1 MLDFK
6 KILSSIADIGQSL
19 LGKKF
24 SKNRDFKSLLSL
36 CDDLISYKGTA
47 SGIAIAREISE
58 IYKILDTDQKLSF
71 FKEINK
77 KYKPNLNN
85 IDNAIKKF
93 TIEKSKNN
101 LDRLGEVIEGR
112 RQELIRRLN
121 MAPNGTSILVSMRE
135 DLLNF
140 IKQNPDLKDFD
151 QDIRHLFK
159 SWFNPGFLRL
169 ERITWNTKAAV
180 LEKII
185 KYEKVHKIRDMNDLK
200 RRLDE
205 DRRFYAYFHPVLT
218 DEPLIFVQVAFGK
231 GLGRSIQE
239 LLKPSSG
246 TMSTSNTA
254 TFYSIS
260 NCQEGLMRVTL
271 GNFLIKRVVYEIQN
285 DCPNIKH
292 FGTLSPLPGFR
303 KWCIALTEEK
313 LKSIL
318 NDFDTKKL
326 EFLKSDNFNNLSDKI
341 EEQKNSIKKLVVHY
355 LLKEKINKKP
365 LNQVSRFH
373 LGNGASIDDVIIN
386 GNTTDYGYKE
396 SFGIMV
402 NYIYKLDKLEKIHE
416 DYINHKKISYSDKIK
431 KYV

>member
-24 SKNRDFKSLLSL
+24 SKNRDLKTLLSL

-93 TIEKSKNN
+93 IIEKSKNN
-101 LDRLGEVIEGR
+101 LDRLGDEIEGR

-185 KYEKVHKIRDMNDLK
+185 KYEKVPFIPSYDNYS
-200 RRLDE
+200 
-205 DRRFYAYFHPVLT
+205 FVLCN
-218 DEPLIFVQVAFGK
+218 
-231 GLGRSIQE
+231 R
-239 LLKPSSG
+239 
-246 TMSTSNTA
+246 
-254 TFYSIS
+254 
-260 NCQEGLMRVTL
+260 
-271 GNFLIKRVVYEIQN
+271 
-285 DCPNIKH
+285 
-292 FGTLSPLPGFR
+292 
-303 KWCIALTEEK
+303 
-313 LKSIL
+313 
-318 NDFDTKKL
+318 
-326 EFLKSDNFNNLSDKI
+326 
-341 EEQKNSIKKLVVHY
+341 
-355 LLKEKINKKP
+355 
-365 LNQVSRFH
+365 
-373 LGNGASIDDVIIN
+373 
-386 GNTTDYGYKE
+386 
-396 SFGIMV
+396 
-402 NYIYKLDKLEKIHE
+402 
-416 DYINHKKISYSDKIK
+416 
-431 KYV
+431 

>member
-24 SKNRDFKSLLSL
+24 SKNRDIKSLLSL

-101 LDRLGEVIEGR
+101 LDRLGDEIEGR

-303 KWCIALTEEK
+303 KWCIALTKEK

-326 EFLKSDNFNNLSDKI
+326 EFLKNDNFNNLSDKM

-416 DYINHKKISYSDKIK
+416 DYINHKIISYSDKIK

>member
-24 SKNRDFKSLLSL
+24 SKNRDIKSLLSL

-101 LDRLGEVIEGR
+101 LDRLGEEIEGR

-303 KWCIALTEEK
+303 KWCIALTKEK

-326 EFLKSDNFNNLSDKI
+326 EFLKNDNFNNLSDKM

-416 DYINHKKISYSDKIK
+416 DYINHKIISYSDKIK

>member
-6 KILSSIADIGQSL
+6 KILTSIADIGQTL

-24 SKNRDFKSLLSL
+24 SKSRDLKSLITL

-58 IYKILDTDQKLSF
+58 IYKVLDTDQKLSF
-71 FKEINK
+71 FKEINS
-77 KYKPNLNN
+77 KYKPNLKN
-85 IDNAIKKF
+85 IDYAIKNF
-93 TIEKSKNN
+93 ASTKSKEN
-101 LDRLGEVIEGR
+101 LDKLGEEIEGK

-121 MAPNGTSILVSMRE
+121 MAPSGTSILVSMRE

-151 QDIRHLFK
+151 QDMRHLFK

-169 ERITWNTKAAV
+169 ERITWNTKAAI

-185 KYEKVHKIRDMNDLK
+185 KYEKVHKIKDMNDLK
-200 RRLDE
+200 RRLEE

-231 GLGRSIQE
+231 GLGSSIQE
-239 LLKPSSG
+239 IMKPSTGELSK
-246 TMSTSNTA
+246 SNTA

-285 DCPNIKH
+285 ECTNIKF

-303 KWCIALTEEK
+303 KWCLNLSDEK
-313 LKSIL
+313 LKTIL
-318 NDFDTKKL
+318 NELNIKKL
-326 EFLKSDNFNNLSDKI
+326 EFLKSENFTNFKNKI
-341 EEQKNSIKKLVVHY
+341 DEHKSLIKKLVVHY

-373 LGNGASIDDVIIN
+373 LGNGASIEDVIIN
-386 GNTTDYGYKE
+386 GNTSENGFRE

-402 NYIYKLDKLEKIHE
+402 NYIYKLDKLEKVHE
-416 DYINHKKISYSDKIK
+416 DYINHKIISYSDKIK
-431 KYV
+431 KYL